1 MNRGLEG
8 GGGGSRCRIAGRF
21 EVKLKTVWKG
31 GSRQEEGEEEQNQE
45 EKEDDEKIW
54 KRRENI

>member
-45 EKEDDEKIW
+45 EDDEKIW